1 MDFINKA
8 ARQDYELEQKL
19 MAIINEGGGG
29 VELPISITD
38 VEGLNAEL
46 ESKADTEHTHDISD
60 ITGLQS
66 ALDAKGTSNLT
77 IGTTASTAKAGNWNP
92 PAATVAVAGIVKKMA
107 NITDLTE
114 APTMED
120 FNNLLTALRTAG
132 LM

>member
-29 VELPISITD
+29 IELPISISD

-92 PAATVAVAGIVKKMA
+92 PAATVAVAGIVKKME

>member
-29 VELPISITD
+29 IELPISITD

-60 ITGLQS
+60 IAGLQS

-120 FNNLLTALRTAG
+120 FNSLLTALRTAG

>member
-29 VELPISITD
+29 IELPISITD

-46 ESKADTEHTHDISD
+46 ESKADAEHTHDISD

-92 PAATVAVAGIVKKMA
+92 PAATTTVAGIVKKMA
-107 NITDLTE
+107 NISDLTE
-114 APTMED
+114 APTMDD
-120 FNNLLTALRTAG
+120 FNTLLSALRTAG